1 LTDFNSIEKDWA
13 RLVTALCNEPLRS
26 SVLQT
31 WKVQLMD
38 TDRDA
43 ELAQNLSR
51 AQEEPELETVLEV
64 IFAKQSRAFKL

>member
-1 LTDFNSIEKDWA
+1 M
-13 RLVTALCNEPLRS
+13 
-26 SVLQT
+26 LQT

-64 IFAKQSRAFKL
+64 IFAKQSQAFKL

>member
-1 LTDFNSIEKDWA
+1 M
-13 RLVTALCNEPLRS
+13 TALCNEPLRS